1 MMNNLK
7 ARWKALRRRYWVAL
21 LLDVALIVG
30 VFWAINAWQTRNLPG
45 PGQLPALQ
53 AAWLDGGEVS
63 SPWPDSGVGIVYFF
77 APWCFYC
84 KHSIGH
90 IDELVRDGEA
100 AWARAVALDYGS
112 LDEVRAFIDEVGL
125 QQPVLLGAPETA
137 AAWNIRAFP
146 TYFVIGEDGGI
157 SSRSVGYAT
166 MIGLKTRV
174 LLARE

>member
-1 MMNNLK
+1 MTSSLK
-7 ARWKALRRRYWVAL
+7 GLWRRLRKRYWVAL
-21 LLDVALIVG
+21 LMDVALIVG
-30 VFWAINAWQTRNLPG
+30 AFWAISAWQTRDLPG

-53 AAWLDGGEVS
+53 AAWLEEGVE
-63 SPWPDSGVGIVYFF
+63 SPPLPGSGVGVVYFF

-90 IDELVRDGEA
+90 IDELVLDGEV
-100 AWARAVALDYGS
+100 AWARAVALDYES
-112 LDEVRAFIDEVGL
+112 LDEVRDFLAEVDL
-125 QQPVLLGAPETA
+125 QQPVLLGTSEVA

-146 TYFVIGEDGGI
+146 TYFVIDEKGGI

-166 MIGLKTRV
+166 KIGLKTRV